1 MILCSGIPYAR
12 WSAHWLQADPS
23 PIDAEIKRIMENPE
37 MGEPKRGDIAGVYVR
52 KFEVGRKLFLVAYE
66 FDDSEIDLLAMG

>member
-1 MILCSGIPYAR
+1 
-12 WSAHWLQADPS
+12 
-23 PIDAEIKRIMENPE
+23 MENPE